1 MDCIESFAYDRTFCL
16 STSTS
21 WKVIPVFDKSEKKI
35 IINRTFGNVQKCH
48 FWNQLPML
56 ILNWKCFP
64 SKIFVQYL
72 FKHVGH
78 VRDVWTN
85 VRQRRGWQLSAA
97 DKDWGFVS
105 PSAGGAVA
113 DPDLHVRPIIHAKHQ
128 EHRGTVSQQ
137 SILKLSDKSSLK
149 QY

>member
-1 MDCIESFAYDRTFCL
+1 MLKIHFEIISLSFSSHLFFAVSSNNSVTLDR
-16 STSTS
+16 
-21 WKVIPVFDKSEKKI
+21 KSIGENTEEKK
-35 IINRTFGNVQKCH
+35 NWLGGKLVYCA
-48 FWNQLPML
+48 M

-64 SKIFVQYL
+64 FKIFVQYL
-72 FKHVGH
+72 FQHVGH

-113 DPDLHVRPIIHAKHQ
+113 DPDLHVRPVIHAQHQ